1 MSSSVPKTSL
11 INGTKGSLIAAV
23 DIGSTKIACF
33 IAQSRAKG
41 QLKVI
46 GIGHQVSKGIKS
58 GNIIDMDAVEV
69 SIRAAVESA
78 EQMAGENVKHITV
91 CFSGGK
97 PTSKLVSFDV
107 SIAGHKISDADL
119 NRALDPAWLYA
130 QQSGDT
136 EVIHTLPVG
145 YSIDGT
151 KGVNDP
157 RGMYGDRLGVNMH
170 IITAAA
176 SAVRNIELCVHRCH
190 LDIEKFVV
198 APYASGVAC
207 LVEDEKHLGAICLD
221 MGGGTTTVSVF
232 LDNQVMFLGSIPI
245 GGDNITKDIARGLST
260 PLSNAERMKNLYGS
274 ALPATSDDQE
284 LIRVPLVGE
293 DDNEFSQVPRS
304 MLIGIVRPRLEEIFE
319 LVSSKINSA
328 GFKKSAGRRVVLTGG
343 ASQLT
348 GLTNLATTIL
358 DKQVRVGRPINLE
371 GLAESVN
378 GPAFSACAGLVQL
391 TYNERS
397 ENLNPISRRIEFSG
411 GRFARFGQWLREN
424 I

>member
-1 MSSSVPKTSL
+1 
-11 INGTKGSLIAAV
+11 
-23 DIGSTKIACF
+23 
-33 IAQSRAKG
+33 
-41 QLKVI
+41 
-46 GIGHQVSKGIKS
+46 
-58 GNIIDMDAVEV
+58 
-69 SIRAAVESA
+69 
-78 EQMAGENVKHITV
+78 
-91 CFSGGK
+91 
-97 PTSKLVSFDV
+97 
-107 SIAGHKISDADL
+107 
-119 NRALDPAWLYA
+119 
-130 QQSGDT
+130 
-136 EVIHTLPVG
+136 
-145 YSIDGT
+145 
-151 KGVNDP
+151 
-157 RGMYGDRLGVNMH
+157 
-170 IITAAA
+170 
-176 SAVRNIELCVHRCH
+176 
-190 LDIEKFVV
+190 
-198 APYASGVAC
+198 
-207 LVEDEKHLGAICLD
+207 
-221 MGGGTTTVSVF
+221 
-232 LDNQVMFLGSIPI
+232 
-245 GGDNITKDIARGLST
+245 
-260 PLSNAERMKNLYGS
+260 MKNLYGS

>member
-1 MSSSVPKTSL
+1 MSKMVPKKSL

-23 DIGSTKIACF
+23 DIGSTKVACF

-41 QLKVI
+41 ELKVI

-58 GNIIDMDAVEV
+58 GNIVDMDAVEE
-69 SIRAAVESA
+69 SIRAAVEAA
-78 EQMAGENVKHITV
+78 EQMAGENVKYITV
-91 CFSGGK
+91 CFAGGA
-97 PTSKLVSFDV
+97 PSSKLISFDV

-119 NRALDPAWLYA
+119 HRALDPAWLYA
-130 QQSGDT
+130 QQYGDA

-145 YSIDGT
+145 YSIDGNN
-151 KGVNDP
+151 GVNDP
-157 RGMYGDRLGVNMH
+157 RGMYGDKLGVNMH

-176 SAVRNIELCVHRCH
+176 SAVRNIELCIHRCH
-190 LDIEKFVV
+190 LDIEQLVI

-207 LVEDEKHLGAICLD
+207 LVEDEKNLGAICID
-221 MGGGTTTVSVF
+221 MGGGTTTISVF
-232 LDNQVMFLGSIPI
+232 LDNQVMLLGSIPI
-245 GGDNITKDIARGLST
+245 GGDNVTKDIARGLST
-260 PLSNAERMKNLYGS
+260 PLSHAERMKNLYGS
-274 ALPATSDDQE
+274 AVPATSDDQE
-284 LIRVPLVGE
+284 FIRVPLVGE
-293 DDNEFSQVPRS
+293 DENEFSQVPRS
-304 MLIGIVRPRLEEIFE
+304 MLVGIVRPRLEEIFE
-319 LVSSKINSA
+319 LVSSKLKSA

-348 GLTNLATTIL
+348 GLTDLATTIL
-358 DKQVRVGRPINLE
+358 DKQVRVGRPVNLD

-397 ENLNPISRRIEFSG
+397 ETQNPISRRIEYSNS
-411 GRFARFGQWLREN
+411 RFGRFGQWLREN